1 MITVTGNVVAEVE
14 LRFVPSG
21 AAVANFRIA
30 STPRTFDK
38 SANEFKDGE
47 TLFLGVTVWRDQA
60 EHVAESI
67 TKGMR
72 VIVTGRLTQRQ
83 YEDRE
88 GQKRSSYDIQADEV
102 GPSLRSATAVVTKA
116 TNGGQGS
123 GQRPAQQQ
131 APNGTSSG
139 WGAATTSAA
148 GDPWSTQ
155 QSTDGTGVPF

>member
-38 SANEFKDGE
+38 STNEFKDGE

-83 YEDRE
+83 YEDRD

-102 GPSLRSATAVVTKA
+102 GPSLKTATAVVTKA
-116 TNGGQGS
+116 ANGGQGG

-131 APNGTSSG
+131 PNGTSSG

-148 GDPWSTQ
+148 GDPWATQ
-155 QSTDGTGVPF
+155 QSTDGAPF